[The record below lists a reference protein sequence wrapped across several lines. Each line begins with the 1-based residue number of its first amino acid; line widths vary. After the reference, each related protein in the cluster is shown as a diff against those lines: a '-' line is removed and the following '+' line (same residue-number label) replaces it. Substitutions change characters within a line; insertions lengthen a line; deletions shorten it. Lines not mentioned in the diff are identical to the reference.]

1 MYIPDRVREAERK
14 EGYEEGFRKGSRQ
27 GQNAARQQEAIKAA
41 KGKGAN
47 LAPGTSGGRTNI
59 HQARRDYV
67 DGKTNVY
74 PG

>member
-1 MYIPDRVREAERK
+1 MNTLDRLREEAARQ
-14 EGYEEGFRKGSRQ
+14 EGFRRGSQQ
-27 GQNAARQQEAIKAA
+27 GQAAAQQKAAIKAA

-47 LAPGTSGGRTNI
+47 LAPGSSGGRTNI
-59 HQARRDYV
+59 NKARRDYI

>member
-1 MYIPDRVREAERK
+1 MYTQDRVREEAARQ
-14 EGYEEGFRKGSRQ
+14 EGFRRGSQQ
-27 GQNAARQQEAIKAA
+27 GKAAAEQKAAIKAA

-47 LAPGTSGGRTNI
+47 LAPGATGGKTNI
-59 HQARRDYV
+59 NKARRDYI